1 MRIAYPS
8 SFLKLLLI
16 SLALTML
23 PLLFAFANAAL
34 SLDRLAEQ
42 SRNTINKATLVTRSS
57 RVLTEQITI
66 MERSARQH
74 LVFGDPIF
82 LQHMAL
88 AHRRFLDSVAE
99 LSALPLEQSQDTRL
113 TQILAQEQALYDS
126 VNNDKLTD
134 KDGKII
140 VDKFI
145 ALSASAQVIVDDNNR
160 LIDGESGALVSIA
173 GRAQKM
179 LLWQTLTLIP
189 VALLVTAAITYLLAQ
204 PVRRI
209 DLAIRHLG
217 RGEYDKTI
225 SIEGPKDLRN
235 LGDRL
240 EWLRSQL
247 LHLEEEKKRF
257 LRHVSHEL
265 KTPLTAI
272 REGSELL
279 VDGVGGTLSPQQ
291 NEIANIILDN
301 SLRLQ
306 RMIENL
312 LNYTELQFKGPQL
325 KLSPV
330 SCKPLIKEALENH
343 ALTVHAK
350 EITIIQSIEDV
361 TIEADRK
368 KLLAIIDNLLSNAI
382 KFTPRGGKME
392 IHLHRTENAIHA
404 AVIDTGPGVPPD
416 DRERV
421 FEPFYSD
428 STTYDGLVS
437 GSGLGLSIVKE
448 YVVAHGGSISLADTE
463 SGAHFQLVLPIVVEV
478 VA

>member
-1 MRIAYPS
+1 M
-8 SFLKLLLI
+8 
-16 SLALTML
+16 
-23 PLLFAFANAAL
+23 
-34 SLDRLAEQ
+34 
-42 SRNTINKATLVTRSS
+42 
-57 RVLTEQITI
+57 
-66 MERSARQH
+66 
-74 LVFGDPIF
+74 
-82 LQHMAL
+82 
-88 AHRRFLDSVAE
+88 
-99 LSALPLEQSQDTRL
+99 
-113 TQILAQEQALYDS
+113 
-126 VNNDKLTD
+126 
-134 KDGKII
+134 I

-145 ALSASAQVIVDDNNR
+145 GLSAAAQVIVDDNNR
-160 LIDGESGALVSIA
+160 LIDGESEALVSIA

-209 DLAIRHLG
+209 DMAIRHLG
-217 RGEYDKTI
+217 SGEYDKTI

-240 EWLRSQL
+240 DWLRSQL
-247 LHLEEEKKRF
+247 LHLEEQKKRF

-279 VDGVGGTLSPQQ
+279 VDGVGGTLTPQQ
-291 NEIANIILDN
+291 SEIANIILDN

-325 KLSPV
+325 KLSSVP
-330 SCKPLIKEALENH
+330 CKPLINEALENH

-382 KFTPRGGKME
+382 KYTPRGGKME

-428 STTYDGLVS
+428 STYDGLVS

-448 YVVAHGGSISLADTE
+448 YVVAHGGRIFLADTE
-463 SGAHFQLVLPIVVEV
+463 SGAHFQVVLPLVVEV
-478 VA
+478 VS